1 MSESILLINTMQIH
15 QGELEDFKESVKRS
29 IEFVETNGPQLLVE
43 VYVDEENMQA
53 YSVQFYPDSEA
64 ILFHWQIS
72 DPYIHDVMQHST
84 VKRLDIYGQSNHAV
98 MEGIRSF
105 SKNGIIVSATPHF
118 TGFHRFQPNELSR
131 RSS

>member
-1 MSESILLINTMQIH
+1 MSESILLINTMQIR

-64 ILFHWQIS
+64 MLFH
-72 DPYIHDVMQHST
+72 
-84 VKRLDIYGQSNHAV
+84 
-98 MEGIRSF
+98 
-105 SKNGIIVSATPHF
+105 
-118 TGFHRFQPNELSR
+118 
-131 RSS
+131 